1 MHISVFRI
9 KKGEKELNF
18 FEGRAIIIV
27 TVTFSKFGVENFLLL
42 ILCTIGI
49 GRKNQKTARYIKKS
63 MNSKIKEFR
72 SVFSFIFSHEEALLG
87 ACSSFRDMNTR
98 ILFDFLVKK

>member
-1 MHISVFRI
+1 MQAFFLELAWKINKNERKRKQILHISVFRI

-27 TVTFSKFGVENFLLL
+27 TVTFSKLGVENRFLLI

-49 GRKNQKTARYIKKS
+49 GRK
-63 MNSKIKEFR
+63 
-72 SVFSFIFSHEEALLG
+72 
-87 ACSSFRDMNTR
+87 TR
-98 ILFDFLVKK
+98 KRCDT

>member
-1 MHISVFRI
+1 MQAFFIELAWKINKNKRKRKHNLHISVFRI

-49 GRKNQKTARYIKKS
+49 GRKNQKT
-63 MNSKIKEFR
+63 
-72 SVFSFIFSHEEALLG
+72 V
-87 ACSSFRDMNTR
+87 
-98 ILFDFLVKK
+98 